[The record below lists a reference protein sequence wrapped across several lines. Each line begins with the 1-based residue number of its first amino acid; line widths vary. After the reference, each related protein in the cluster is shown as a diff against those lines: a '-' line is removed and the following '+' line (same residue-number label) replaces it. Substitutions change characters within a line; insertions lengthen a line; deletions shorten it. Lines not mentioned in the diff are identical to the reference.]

1 MRVFLS
7 LATLLALGCAGT
19 PPPTAPEPIERFNVG
34 LLEVGSASVEVGP
47 AGPQLL
53 IKSGGVPCLRVGDV
67 TQWRDGAVINV
78 RVESYWNAPVCI
90 LLLKNLEHTV
100 VLEGPF
106 PPGEYVVRANGVE
119 VRFRI

>member
-19 PPPTAPEPIERFNVG
+19 SPTEPDPIERFNPG
-34 LLEVGSASVEVGP
+34 LLEVGSARVQVGP
-47 AGPQLL
+47 AGPELV
-53 IKSGGVPCLRVGDV
+53 IKSGGVPCLRVGQV
-67 TQWRDGAVINV
+67 TQERRGSSIDV

-90 LLLKNLEHTV
+90 LLLKTFEHTV

-106 PPGEYVVRANGVE
+106 PTGDYVVRVNGVE